1 VYIQQ
6 RAQHRAV
13 VAHSNNLHLAVIID
27 TNNHA
32 EQDDA
37 AGHSA
42 AQINFESTSA
52 TLWDS
57 ETPKETFHVYA

>member
-1 VYIQQ
+1 MYIQQ
-6 RAQHRAV
+6 RAQHCVV

-42 AQINFESTSA
+42 AQINFESTRA

-57 ETPKETFHVYA
+57 KTPKETFHVYA